1 MNVVNGEAIA
11 NLRKQKGMDQ
21 KTLAEKANVNA
32 SVLSR
37 LERNLQSD
45 FHASIVVQIA
55 DVLEVS
61 VDSIL
66 NRNYSQ
72 DENPTQI
79 DWQLVI
85 EEMQKQP
92 LDIQK
97 QAAYIMKGYLQTLK
111 DDF

>member
-1 MNVVNGEAIA
+1 MNVVNGKAII

-21 KTLAEKANVNA
+21 KTLAEKANINA

-45 FHASIVVQIA
+45 FHVSVVVQIA

-61 VDSIL
+61 VDNLI
-66 NRNYSQ
+66 NRNYSESERPIQ
-72 DENPTQI
+72 V
-79 DWQLVI
+79 DWQLIV

-92 LDIQK
+92 PRIQK
-97 QAAYIMKGYLQTLK
+97 QAAYIMKGYLETLK